1 MIQEEFIMKK
11 LIGLMLVLC
20 LIFSFAADA
29 FAAGRPKIT
38 KQPETATTKK
48 GKAVFSITVTGTVD
62 SYTWYFTDPST
73 DETISGQKLQKSKR
87 FKGLKITGYNGK
99 KMTLSKV
106 PDAMHGWQVYCH
118 VNGNGYKMDSDTVFL
133 YIAGMDVPAADPD
146 TSPADTGKDELPD
159 EKEIPASSSAD
170 DDMPDEPDD
179 DMPEESVPGDSSE
192 SGDDIIPYTLEEDM
206 SGEPEDILPAEPDD
220 AVPDE
225 PDDYA
230 PADETDIAAD
240 VQDTSVGSDTDTSA
254 DTVIVTANAKV
265 LRMLDDSGS
274 NPVGE
279 PSSRLELKRGGSVI
293 VQSIDS
299 VIGWTIGDTRFEP
312 SSSIFEFRV
321 LNLAQNMSVDIMT
334 QSTPDD
340 MIETAPDDLS
350 ADLPDESDEPDIDP
364 FIDAAEDN
372 DSDMIAAD
380 EFGDNDPVAE
390 SADPSYP
397 SDIPSEPEDSQDPVT
412 SAETPVVL
420 TQSSDNTGL
429 CRIVCTGCTFTYL
442 SGGLRSATEGEV
454 PSGARIS
461 VIADNDSAAAVGYR
475 INGGEAGHIGVTSFR
490 IIVNGDMTIT
500 AGR

>member
-1 MIQEEFIMKK
+1 
-11 LIGLMLVLC
+11 
-20 LIFSFAADA
+20 
-29 FAAGRPKIT
+29 
-38 KQPETATTKK
+38 
-48 GKAVFSITVTGTVD
+48 
-62 SYTWYFTDPST
+62 
-73 DETISGQKLQKSKR
+73 
-87 FKGLKITGYNGK
+87 
-99 KMTLSKV
+99 
-106 PDAMHGWQVYCH
+106 
-118 VNGNGYKMDSDTVFL
+118 
-133 YIAGMDVPAADPD
+133 
-146 TSPADTGKDELPD
+146 
-159 EKEIPASSSAD
+159 
-170 DDMPDEPDD
+170 
-179 DMPEESVPGDSSE
+179 
-192 SGDDIIPYTLEEDM
+192 M

-240 VQDTSVGSDTDTSA
+240 VQDTPVGTDTDTSA

-265 LRMLDDSGS
+265 LRILDDSGS

-380 EFGDNDPVAE
+380 EFGDK
-390 SADPSYP
+390 DPSRRRIR
-397 SDIPSEPEDSQDPVT
+397 DT
-412 SAETPVVL
+412 VV
-420 TQSSDNTGL
+420 
-429 CRIVCTGCTFTYL
+429 
-442 SGGLRSATEGEV
+442 
-454 PSGARIS
+454 
-461 VIADNDSAAAVGYR
+461 
-475 INGGEAGHIGVTSFR
+475 
-490 IIVNGDMTIT
+490 
-500 AGR
+500 

>member
-1 MIQEEFIMKK
+1 
-11 LIGLMLVLC
+11 
-20 LIFSFAADA
+20 
-29 FAAGRPKIT
+29 
-38 KQPETATTKK
+38 
-48 GKAVFSITVTGTVD
+48 
-62 SYTWYFTDPST
+62 
-73 DETISGQKLQKSKR
+73 
-87 FKGLKITGYNGK
+87 
-99 KMTLSKV
+99 
-106 PDAMHGWQVYCH
+106 
-118 VNGNGYKMDSDTVFL
+118 
-133 YIAGMDVPAADPD
+133 
-146 TSPADTGKDELPD
+146 
-159 EKEIPASSSAD
+159 
-170 DDMPDEPDD
+170 
-179 DMPEESVPGDSSE
+179 
-192 SGDDIIPYTLEEDM
+192 
-206 SGEPEDILPAEPDD
+206 
-220 AVPDE
+220 
-225 PDDYA
+225 
-230 PADETDIAAD
+230 
-240 VQDTSVGSDTDTSA
+240 
-254 DTVIVTANAKV
+254 
-265 LRMLDDSGS
+265 
-274 NPVGE
+274 
-279 PSSRLELKRGGSVI
+279 
-293 VQSIDS
+293 
-299 VIGWTIGDTRFEP
+299 
-312 SSSIFEFRV
+312 
-321 LNLAQNMSVDIMT
+321 MSVDIMT

-442 SGGLRSATEGEV
+442 SGGLRSVTEGEV